1 MRAEGL
7 GSETWLEYSITP
19 NLSHRR
25 RWVARML
32 EKRPTTPGPIEPAR
46 EQLGY
51 LLLELNRPVEAL
63 PEFEASLEKAS
74 RRRGALSGAFHAA
87 ELTKDLSKAKHFKS
101 ELSAT
106 SSL

>member
-1 MRAEGL
+1 
-7 GSETWLEYSITP
+7 
-19 NLSHRR
+19 
-25 RWVARML
+25 ML
-32 EKRPTTPGPIEPAR
+32 EKRPPTPGPIEPAR

-87 ELTKDLSKAKHFKS
+87 ELTKDLSKPSISSPSFRRQAAAKLQPFAPRS
-101 ELSAT
+101 ESANR
-106 SSL
+106 

>member
-1 MRAEGL
+1 
-7 GSETWLEYSITP
+7 
-19 NLSHRR
+19 
-25 RWVARML
+25 ML

-46 EQLGY
+46 EQLGF

-63 PEFEASLEKAS
+63 PEFEASLEKAF

-101 ELSAT
+101 DFRRQAAAKLPPFAPRSESANR
-106 SSL
+106 